1 MAHEGDTFARL
12 AVSPPAPLK
21 RAREAGS
28 ECTPSVRVGVWV
40 RVQMSWIVWGA
51 IQFNWIET
59 RSPAVLV
66 LGGSVSA
73 GGGVGNDPT
82 RAWHAFLGDNVKPTL
97 HFKSAIDP
105 SYFLHCTRRFVV
117 HDHYDAVLLD
127 LGANMYHSACE
138 ESLVDLIA
146 RVRCLSKAPSMAV
159 INWPGLVRT
168 NGSAGAAWRARAT
181 LLEVPHGPELYSTD
195 RVHPNARG
203 HAEIAARV
211 REYLALLPRE
221 PVYASDCPHV
231 SEEACYP
238 SATDMPV
245 VRYPCEPRGWKLVDN
260 SPPPHRG
267 QRDNDAACLSWRN
280 GEGHACYPSETDMP
294 VVRYPCEPRDWQL
307 VDDSPPPH
315 LVHKYGW
322 ATTTPGA
329 SLTLAIPPSEA
340 CGVIVTLAYLAS
352 NFTGPFRVTCEAGC
366 TCSRIRFYHQWRA
379 FPFPVVTGHEDC
391 IVGTMQGDC
400 QTMKITRDTSFNLLR
415 ESMGIPCR
423 VTVTALTRQRVRLD
437 GLYVH
442 GPSGDYLA
450 HARTSQPSTKTQ
462 KQFAERALNRVCF

>member
-1 MAHEGDTFARL
+1 
-12 AVSPPAPLK
+12 
-21 RAREAGS
+21 
-28 ECTPSVRVGVWV
+28 
-40 RVQMSWIVWGA
+40 MSWIVWGA

-245 VRYPCEPRGWKLVDN
+245 VRYPCEPR
-260 SPPPHRG
+260 
-267 QRDNDAACLSWRN
+267 
-280 GEGHACYPSETDMP
+280 
-294 VVRYPCEPRDWQL
+294 DWQL

>member
-12 AVSPPAPLK
+12 AVPPPAPLK

-238 SATDMPV
+238 SATGMPV
-245 VRYPCEPRGWKLVDN
+245 VRYPCEPRGWK
-260 SPPPHRG
+260 
-267 QRDNDAACLSWRN
+267 
-280 GEGHACYPSETDMP
+280 
-294 VVRYPCEPRDWQL
+294 L